1 MITVDGAVCVETMR
15 LSVKPR
21 EEWTPL
27 PKNERPTMIP
37 HAFDEWVC
45 PNGHRRDLT
54 YTESRNV
61 RR

>member
-1 MITVDGAVCVETMR
+1 MNTVGCAQCGETMK

-21 EEWTPL
+21 ERGTPL

-37 HAFDEWVC
+37 YSFDEWVC

-54 YTESRNV
+54 YTESRMFE
-61 RR
+61 